1 MVEFY
6 PLTFKENLHTALW
19 GTESWEVSGHSSSP
33 SMVAEGPF
41 AGRTLEDL
49 TAEYGFALTGTKSPV
64 EGVFPLLFKVIDAK
78 QRLSVQVHPNE
89 VTKALTG
96 GEPKTEMWRV
106 LGGAGPIFAGLKPG
120 TTPARVEE
128 DVKTGRFEETL
139 VRHDAREGLTLFI
152 PGGLVHAI
160 GEDVLIYEVQQSSN
174 TTYRLYDWGR
184 VGADGKPRQLHVAE
198 SLKSIDFD
206 LPVPESRPTV
216 DCPFFHFRAVESAGS
231 IDVPASAETF
241 TALFIVNERR
251 SVLVPANC
259 AASIPCTGTVLVT
272 TL

>member
-1 MVEFY
+1 MIEEKRWNE
-6 PLTFKENLHTALW
+6 LIK
-19 GTESWEVSGHSSSP
+19 
-33 SMVAEGPF
+33 
-41 AGRTLEDL
+41 
-49 TAEYGFALTGTKSPV
+49 
-64 EGVFPLLFKVIDAK
+64 
-78 QRLSVQVHPNE
+78 VHPIKKGDFFQI
-89 VTKALTG
+89 T
-96 GEPKTEMWRV
+96 
-106 LGGAGPIFAGLKPG
+106 PG
-120 TTPARVEE
+120 T
-128 DVKTGRFEETL
+128 
-139 VRHDAREGLTLFI
+139 
-152 PGGLVHAI
+152 VHAI
-160 GEDVLIYEVQQSSN
+160 KGGTVILETQQNSDI
-174 TTYRLYDWGR
+174 TYRLYDYDR
-184 VGADGKPRQLHVAE
+184 LSNGKPRQLHVAE